1 MEGWLGNLLAK
12 SVKDKYIPVI
22 VGRRDLWNKVF
33 TPKSVNPDD
42 NYEALEIVGD
52 GVASY
57 FFPSYFLKRFPQL
70 NSPKGVKTVARL
82 KIYYGSKKSFSSIAD
97 SLGFWK
103 FIRSGPVPVN
113 PSTRESLLEDTFE
126 AFLGAV
132 CTAVDDEYS
141 IDGLGAVVAYKIMAD
156 IFDDM
161 DISLEYT
168 ALFDTVTR
176 LKELMDVKKDV
187 LGGDAV
193 YDHRGDT
200 TVITLK
206 GRVIGKATG
215 AIKRDRAKEAAGQ
228 ALDLLRR
235 EGHFREHDDDAV
247 VKVAKGP
254 AGDGLV
260 VAQSALG
267 GFTVSGAESG
277 VVEGSG
283 GTVAQALSRVVGTKR
298 PSAVEVAGG
307 DYKSLLKEYL
317 ESVGETDS
325 VNYIHEGVNVTMTRK
340 GKPVATANHLMKKV
354 REQLASRDYYYRT
367 VHAKGV

>member
-132 CTAVDDEYS
+132 CMAVDDEYS

-156 IFDDM
+156 IR
-161 DISLEYT
+161 SEER
-168 ALFDTVTR
+168 TR
-176 LKELMDVKKDV
+176 LN
-187 LGGDAV
+187 
-193 YDHRGDT
+193 YS
-200 TVITLK
+200 TL
-206 GRVIGKATG
+206 
-215 AIKRDRAKEAAGQ
+215 
-228 ALDLLRR
+228 
-235 EGHFREHDDDAV
+235 
-247 VKVAKGP
+247 
-254 AGDGLV
+254 
-260 VAQSALG
+260 QS
-267 GFTVSGAESG
+267 SP
-277 VVEGSG
+277 
-283 GTVAQALSRVVGTKR
+283 SRVG
-298 PSAVEVAGG
+298 
-307 DYKSLLKEYL
+307 SLGRRL
-317 ESVGETDS
+317 E
-325 VNYIHEGVNVTMTRK
+325 
-340 GKPVATANHLMKKV
+340 P
-354 REQLASRDYYYRT
+354 
-367 VHAKGV
+367 